1 MYKSFIVQ
9 CVWEVGWGGLA
20 LAVVRHADIISVHA
34 LYSVCVCVCGG
45 GGGDGGGMT
54 CFAIC

>member
-1 MYKSFIVQ
+1 M
-9 CVWEVGWGGLA
+9 GWGGLA

-34 LYSVCVCVCGG
+34 LYSVCVCVGG
-45 GGGDGGGMT
+45 GGGAGGGMT